1 MMWDRNNWLTYGAVL
16 VVTVIIL
23 VCGQFIWNKYA
34 IAKPLDKGLQ
44 QVQGVEAASWE
55 DGKNSENVALNITL
69 DQVDN
74 LQKTYGEI
82 TDTAKQ
88 VLGHKAFRVVLH
100 DHRTPELE
108 KLYYSVHYNIQ
119 EAIFTGN
126 FSAMAGAVDKQ
137 AEAAQAKAKVYVD
150 TGYVY
155 VQLTK
160 GPDALYTVVPRQ
172 PGSQEVK

>member
-1 MMWDRNNWLTYGAVL
+1 MMWNRNNWLTYVAVL
-16 VVTVIIL
+16 AVTVITL
-23 VCGQFIWNKYA
+23 VCGQFLWNKYS

-44 QVQGVEAASWE
+44 QVQGVETVNWE

-69 DQVDN
+69 DKVDN

-88 VLGHKAFRVVLH
+88 VLGRKAFRVVLH

-108 KLYYSVHYNIQ
+108 KLYYNVQYNIQ

-126 FSAMAGAVDKQ
+126 FSTMASNVQKQ
-137 AEAAQAKAKVYVD
+137 AEGAQAGAKVYVD

-160 GPDALYTVVPRQ
+160 GPDALYAVIPRQ
-172 PGSQEVK
+172 SGNQEVK